1 MIAHAPYRM
10 SGTAHEHLKVLVDD
24 CQNVACGENQVL
36 FALVLD
42 LGAAVAGEHD
52 NVAFLDVYGDA
63 VALLIHAAR
72 ANGDNACFLRLFLR
86 SFGDD
91 QTGCGGLLS
100 LLDLDND
107 AVFQGLNSHNR
118 FLRVVDLRSM
128 RDSGAVA
135 RPMTVSSATST
146 LVSPV
151 LSVKKSAPLPGCFT
165 ARRTLS
171 KKLGGA
177 GVPAGFRQAYLGRA
191 RGMPPRKMRSMPTS
205 PFTPATELPFSA
217 EALAAADELYPL
229 DSDTLSAV
237 TSLRSRG
244 FSPEESAQIIS
255 LAQARTRARA
265 KFGERARVLMLTQEA
280 TEQATRPVIAHYR
293 AQRLRPVA
301 GTVAD
306 LGCGIASDSA
316 VYAADRGAVVAVEL
330 DPLTASFAAK
340 NLEFCPQARV
350 YSGDV
355 TDYVHG
361 ELLDASGEPVGIVWM
376 DPARRELRGA
386 KKAQTERLFDP
397 EAFSPPFSFV
407 LNLARTG
414 VPMGVK
420 LGPGF
425 PHEGIP
431 SPADIASEANP
442 TPRVEAEWIQSEGSL
457 AELVLWFNALA
468 QVGVARTA
476 TSVRELP
483 TEEADL
489 GESSNEGSA
498 EANALLPP
506 YEAVSFRSAF
516 TAEEAEQSVE
526 VPVSLP
532 QPGEYLLEP
541 APAIV
546 RSHLVAEFAQ
556 NIGAHLL
563 DEHLAYLCSAEPV
576 EHPLVACYEVLEE
589 IPLQEKQLK
598 RWVREQGFTAL
609 TIKKRG
615 VDIVPEQLRARLLGS
630 AGSKPSK
637 KKQKKN
643 ANSSSDDQE
652 PTYRPATLVFTRIGS
667 GRDSR
672 RVGWHVR
679 PL

>member
-1 MIAHAPYRM
+1 
-10 SGTAHEHLKVLVDD
+10 
-24 CQNVACGENQVL
+24 
-36 FALVLD
+36 
-42 LGAAVAGEHD
+42 
-52 NVAFLDVYGDA
+52 
-63 VALLIHAAR
+63 
-72 ANGDNACFLRLFLR
+72 
-86 SFGDD
+86 
-91 QTGCGGLLS
+91 
-100 LLDLDND
+100 
-107 AVFQGLNSHNR
+107 
-118 FLRVVDLRSM
+118 
-128 RDSGAVA
+128 
-135 RPMTVSSATST
+135 
-146 LVSPV
+146 
-151 LSVKKSAPLPGCFT
+151 
-165 ARRTLS
+165 
-171 KKLGGA
+171 
-177 GVPAGFRQAYLGRA
+177 
-191 RGMPPRKMRSMPTS
+191 MRSMPIPAS
-205 PFTPATELPFSA
+205 PFTPAAKLPFSA

-229 DSDTLSAV
+229 SSDTLSAV

-265 KFGERARVLMLTQEA
+265 KFSERARTLMLTQEA
-280 TEQATRPVIAHYR
+280 AEQATRPVIAHYR

-361 ELLDASGEPVGIVWM
+361 ELLDTAGEPVGIVWM
-376 DPARRELRGA
+376 DPARRELRGT

-431 SPADIASEANP
+431 SPEDIASEANP
-442 TPRVEAEWIQSEGSL
+442 NPRVEAEWIQSEGSL

-468 QVGVARTA
+468 QEGVARTA

-483 TEEADL
+483 AEKADP
-489 GESSNEGSA
+489 NEGPA
-498 EANALLPP
+498 ETSALLPP
-506 YEAVSFRSAF
+506 YESVSFRSPL
-516 TAEEAEQSVE
+516 TAEEAEQSVD

-532 QPGEYLLEP
+532 QPGDYLLEP

-556 NIGAHLL
+556 SIGAFLL

-643 ANSSSDDQE
+643 ANSSSGVQVGVQE
-652 PTYRPATLVFTRIGS
+652 SSYRPATLVFTRIGS

>member
-1 MIAHAPYRM
+1 MPI
-10 SGTAHEHLKVLVDD
+10 
-24 CQNVACGENQVL
+24 
-36 FALVLD
+36 
-42 LGAAVAGEHD
+42 
-52 NVAFLDVYGDA
+52 
-63 VALLIHAAR
+63 
-72 ANGDNACFLRLFLR
+72 
-86 SFGDD
+86 
-91 QTGCGGLLS
+91 
-100 LLDLDND
+100 
-107 AVFQGLNSHNR
+107 
-118 FLRVVDLRSM
+118 
-128 RDSGAVA
+128 
-135 RPMTVSSATST
+135 
-146 LVSPV
+146 
-151 LSVKKSAPLPGCFT
+151 
-165 ARRTLS
+165 
-171 KKLGGA
+171 
-177 GVPAGFRQAYLGRA
+177 PA
-191 RGMPPRKMRSMPTS
+191 S
-205 PFTPATELPFSA
+205 PFTPAATLPFSA

-229 DSDTLSAV
+229 GSDTLSTV
-237 TSLRSRG
+237 TSLRSQG

-265 KFGERARVLMLTQEA
+265 KFGERARTLMLTQEA
-280 TEQATRPVIAHYR
+280 AEQATRPVIAHYR

-355 TDYVHG
+355 TGYVHG
-361 ELLDASGEPVGIVWM
+361 ELLDAAGEPVGMVWM

-386 KKAQTERLFDP
+386 KKAHTERLFDP

-414 VPMGVK
+414 VPMGEK

-431 SPADIASEANP
+431 SPEDIASEANP
-442 TPRVEAEWIQSEGSL
+442 NPRVEAEWIQSEGSL

-468 QVGVARTA
+468 QEGVARSA
-476 TSVRELP
+476 TSVHELP
-483 TEEADL
+483 MEETIPH
-489 GESSNEGSA
+489 EGTA
-498 EANALLPP
+498 ETGALMPA
-506 YEAVSFRSAF
+506 YEAVSFRSPL
-516 TAEEAEQSVE
+516 TAEEAKQSVD
-526 VPVSLP
+526 VPASLP
-532 QPGEYLLEP
+532 QPGDYLLEP
-541 APAIV
+541 APAVV

-556 NIGAHLL
+556 SIGAHLL
-563 DEHLAYLCSAEPV
+563 DEHLAYLYSAELV

-630 AGSKPSK
+630 AGSKPFKRK
-637 KKQKKN
+637 KKKN
-643 ANSSSDDQE
+643 NISSSDTQAGAQE
-652 PTYRPATLVFTRIGS
+652 SSYRPATLVFTRIGL

>member
-1 MIAHAPYRM
+1 
-10 SGTAHEHLKVLVDD
+10 
-24 CQNVACGENQVL
+24 
-36 FALVLD
+36 
-42 LGAAVAGEHD
+42 
-52 NVAFLDVYGDA
+52 
-63 VALLIHAAR
+63 
-72 ANGDNACFLRLFLR
+72 
-86 SFGDD
+86 
-91 QTGCGGLLS
+91 
-100 LLDLDND
+100 
-107 AVFQGLNSHNR
+107 
-118 FLRVVDLRSM
+118 
-128 RDSGAVA
+128 
-135 RPMTVSSATST
+135 
-146 LVSPV
+146 
-151 LSVKKSAPLPGCFT
+151 
-165 ARRTLS
+165 
-171 KKLGGA
+171 
-177 GVPAGFRQAYLGRA
+177 
-191 RGMPPRKMRSMPTS
+191 MRSMPIPAS
-205 PFTPATELPFSA
+205 PFTPAAELPFSA

-229 DSDTLSAV
+229 GSDTLSAV

-265 KFGERARVLMLTQEA
+265 KFGERARTLMLTQEA
-280 TEQATRPVIAHYR
+280 AEQATRPVIAHYR
-293 AQRLRPVA
+293 AQRLHPVA

-431 SPADIASEANP
+431 LPKYIASEANP
-442 TPRVEAEWIQSEGSL
+442 NPRVEAEWIQSEGSL

-468 QVGVARTA
+468 QEGVARTA

-483 TEEADL
+483 AQEAT
-489 GESSNEGSA
+489 NEGSA
-498 EANALLPP
+498 GSTTEGTSGGTAETSALLPP
-506 YEAVSFRSAF
+506 YEAVSFRSSL
-516 TAEEAEQSVE
+516 TTEEAQQSVE
-526 VPVSLP
+526 VPTSLP
-532 QPGEYLLEP
+532 QPSEYLLEP

-556 NIGAHLL
+556 SIGAHLL

-643 ANSSSDDQE
+643 ANSSSDAQE
-652 PTYRPATLVFTRIGS
+652 SSYRPATLVFTRIGS

>member
-1 MIAHAPYRM
+1 MPHTPNASPGALPVEEYPFGFSPAP
-10 SGTAHEHLKVLVDD
+10 
-24 CQNVACGENQVL
+24 
-36 FALVLD
+36 
-42 LGAAVAGEHD
+42 
-52 NVAFLDVYGDA
+52 
-63 VALLIHAAR
+63 
-72 ANGDNACFLRLFLR
+72 
-86 SFGDD
+86 
-91 QTGCGGLLS
+91 
-100 LLDLDND
+100 
-107 AVFQGLNSHNR
+107 
-118 FLRVVDLRSM
+118 
-128 RDSGAVA
+128 
-135 RPMTVSSATST
+135 
-146 LVSPV
+146 
-151 LSVKKSAPLPGCFT
+151 PLP
-165 ARRTLS
+165 LS
-171 KKLGGA
+171 DN
-177 GVPAGFRQAYLGRA
+177 
-191 RGMPPRKMRSMPTS
+191 
-205 PFTPATELPFSA
+205 
-217 EALAAADELYPL
+217 ALAAADELYPL
-229 DSDTLSAV
+229 GSDTLGAV

-244 FSPEESAQIIS
+244 FSPEDSSAIIS

-265 KFGERARVLMLTQEA
+265 KFGERARTLMLTQEA
-280 TEQATRPVIAHYR
+280 SEQATRPVIAHYR
-293 AQRLRPVA
+293 ADRLARVP
-301 GTVAD
+301 GLVAD
-306 LGCGIASDSA
+306 LGCGIGSDTA
-316 VYAADRGAVVAVEL
+316 VYAAARGSAVAVEL
-330 DPLTASFAAK
+330 DPLTASFAAA
-340 NLEFCPQARV
+340 NLAFCPRARV

-355 TDYVHG
+355 TAYDP
-361 ELLDASGEPVGIVWM
+361 ASGAGTEAPLTDGAGASPAILWL

-414 VPMGVK
+414 MPMGVK

-431 SPADIASEANP
+431 SPEDIASEANP
-442 TPRVEAEWIQSEGSL
+442 APRIEAEWIQSEGSL

-468 QVGVARTA
+468 QEGVARTA

-483 TEEADL
+483 AGPADRVP
-489 GESSNEGSA
+489 SVA
-498 EANALLPP
+498 EATGKVADLLPP
-506 YEAVSFRSAF
+506 YEAVSFRSAL
-516 TAEEAEQSVE
+516 TAAEAERSVE
-526 VPVSLP
+526 VPVSLL

-556 NIGAHLL
+556 SIGAQLL
-563 DEHLAYLCSAEPV
+563 DEHLAYLCSTEPV

-609 TIKKRG
+609 TVKKRG

-630 AGSKPSK
+630 AGSKPAK

-643 ANSSSDDQE
+643 ANSSGGAQE
-652 PTYRPATLVFTRIGS
+652 SSYRPATLVFTRIGA

>member
-1 MIAHAPYRM
+1 MPI
-10 SGTAHEHLKVLVDD
+10 
-24 CQNVACGENQVL
+24 
-36 FALVLD
+36 
-42 LGAAVAGEHD
+42 
-52 NVAFLDVYGDA
+52 
-63 VALLIHAAR
+63 
-72 ANGDNACFLRLFLR
+72 
-86 SFGDD
+86 
-91 QTGCGGLLS
+91 
-100 LLDLDND
+100 
-107 AVFQGLNSHNR
+107 
-118 FLRVVDLRSM
+118 
-128 RDSGAVA
+128 
-135 RPMTVSSATST
+135 
-146 LVSPV
+146 
-151 LSVKKSAPLPGCFT
+151 
-165 ARRTLS
+165 
-171 KKLGGA
+171 
-177 GVPAGFRQAYLGRA
+177 PA
-191 RGMPPRKMRSMPTS
+191 S
-205 PFTPATELPFSA
+205 PFTPAATLPFSA

-229 DSDTLSAV
+229 GSDTLSTV
-237 TSLRSRG
+237 TSLRSQG

-265 KFGERARVLMLTQEA
+265 KFGERARTLMLTQEA
-280 TEQATRPVIAHYR
+280 AEQATRPVIAHYR

-355 TDYVHG
+355 TGYVHG
-361 ELLDASGEPVGIVWM
+361 ELLDAAGEPVGMVWM

-386 KKAQTERLFDP
+386 KKAHTERLFDP

-431 SPADIASEANP
+431 SPEDIASEANP
-442 TPRVEAEWIQSEGSL
+442 NPCVEAEWIQSEGSL

-468 QVGVARTA
+468 QEGVARTA
-476 TSVRELP
+476 TSVHELP
-483 TEEADL
+483 MEETIPH
-489 GESSNEGSA
+489 EGTA
-498 EANALLPP
+498 ETGALMPA
-506 YEAVSFRSAF
+506 YEAVSFRSPL
-516 TAEEAEQSVE
+516 TAEEAKQSVD
-526 VPVSLP
+526 VPASLP
-532 QPGEYLLEP
+532 QPGDYLLEP
-541 APAIV
+541 APAVV

-556 NIGAHLL
+556 SIGAHLL
-563 DEHLAYLCSAEPV
+563 DEHLAYLYSAELV

-630 AGSKPSK
+630 AGSKHFKRK
-637 KKQKKN
+637 KKKN
-643 ANSSSDDQE
+643 NISSSDAQAGAQE
-652 PTYRPATLVFTRIGS
+652 SSYRPATLVFTRIGL

>member
-1 MIAHAPYRM
+1 MPI
-10 SGTAHEHLKVLVDD
+10 
-24 CQNVACGENQVL
+24 
-36 FALVLD
+36 
-42 LGAAVAGEHD
+42 
-52 NVAFLDVYGDA
+52 
-63 VALLIHAAR
+63 
-72 ANGDNACFLRLFLR
+72 
-86 SFGDD
+86 
-91 QTGCGGLLS
+91 
-100 LLDLDND
+100 
-107 AVFQGLNSHNR
+107 
-118 FLRVVDLRSM
+118 
-128 RDSGAVA
+128 
-135 RPMTVSSATST
+135 
-146 LVSPV
+146 
-151 LSVKKSAPLPGCFT
+151 
-165 ARRTLS
+165 
-171 KKLGGA
+171 
-177 GVPAGFRQAYLGRA
+177 PA
-191 RGMPPRKMRSMPTS
+191 S
-205 PFTPATELPFSA
+205 PFTPAAKLPFSA

-229 DSDTLSAV
+229 GSDTLSAV

-265 KFGERARVLMLTQEA
+265 KFGERARTLMLTQEA
-280 TEQATRPVIAHYR
+280 AEQATRPVIAHYR

-316 VYAADRGAVVAVEL
+316 VYAAERGAVVAVEL

-361 ELLDASGEPVGIVWM
+361 ELLDAAGEPVGIVWM
-376 DPARRELRGA
+376 DPARRELRGT

-431 SPADIASEANP
+431 SPEDIASEANP
-442 TPRVEAEWIQSEGSL
+442 APRVEAEWIQSEGSL

-468 QVGVARTA
+468 QEGVARTA
-476 TSVRELP
+476 TSVREMSA
-483 TEEADL
+483 EETDC
-489 GESSNEGSA
+489 NEGSA
-498 EANALLPP
+498 EASALLPP
-506 YEAVSFRSAF
+506 YEAVSFRSPL
-516 TAEEAEQSVE
+516 TAEEADQSVD

-532 QPGEYLLEP
+532 HPGEYLLEP

-556 NIGAHLL
+556 SIGAFLL

-615 VDIVPEQLRARLLGS
+615 VDIVPEQLRAHLLGS

-643 ANSSSDDQE
+643 ANSSSGAPEGTLEGTQNSS
-652 PTYRPATLVFTRIGS
+652 YRPATLVFTRIGS

-672 RVGWHVR
+672 RIGWHVR

>member
-1 MIAHAPYRM
+1 MPI
-10 SGTAHEHLKVLVDD
+10 
-24 CQNVACGENQVL
+24 
-36 FALVLD
+36 
-42 LGAAVAGEHD
+42 
-52 NVAFLDVYGDA
+52 
-63 VALLIHAAR
+63 
-72 ANGDNACFLRLFLR
+72 
-86 SFGDD
+86 
-91 QTGCGGLLS
+91 
-100 LLDLDND
+100 
-107 AVFQGLNSHNR
+107 
-118 FLRVVDLRSM
+118 
-128 RDSGAVA
+128 
-135 RPMTVSSATST
+135 
-146 LVSPV
+146 
-151 LSVKKSAPLPGCFT
+151 
-165 ARRTLS
+165 
-171 KKLGGA
+171 
-177 GVPAGFRQAYLGRA
+177 PA
-191 RGMPPRKMRSMPTS
+191 S
-205 PFTPATELPFSA
+205 PFTPAAKLPFSA

-265 KFGERARVLMLTQEA
+265 KFGERARTLMLTQEA
-280 TEQATRPVIAHYR
+280 AEQATRPVIAHYR

-316 VYAADRGAVVAVEL
+316 VYAANRGAVVSVEL

-355 TDYVHG
+355 TNYVHG
-361 ELLDASGEPVGIVWM
+361 ELLDTAGEPVGIVWM

-431 SPADIASEANP
+431 SPEDIASEANP
-442 TPRVEAEWIQSEGSL
+442 NPRVEAEWIQSEGSL

-468 QVGVARTA
+468 QEGVARTA
-476 TSVRELP
+476 TSVRETP
-483 TEEADL
+483 VREETDC
-489 GESSNEGSA
+489 NEGPA
-498 EANALLPP
+498 ETSALLPP
-506 YEAVSFRSAF
+506 YEAVSFRSPL
-516 TAEEAEQSVE
+516 TAEEAEQSVD

-532 QPGEYLLEP
+532 QPGDYLLEP

-556 NIGAHLL
+556 SIGAFLL

-643 ANSSSDDQE
+643 ANSSSGAQE
-652 PTYRPATLVFTRIGS
+652 GAQESSYRPATLVFTRIGS

>member
-1 MIAHAPYRM
+1 MPHSPNA
-10 SGTAHEHLKVLVDD
+10 SHE
-24 CQNVACGENQVL
+24 
-36 FALVLD
+36 ALPAEEYPF
-42 LGAAVAGEHD
+42 G
-52 NVAFLDVYGDA
+52 FSP
-63 VALLIHAAR
+63 AL
-72 ANGDNACFLRLFLR
+72 
-86 SFGDD
+86 
-91 QTGCGGLLS
+91 
-100 LLDLDND
+100 
-107 AVFQGLNSHNR
+107 
-118 FLRVVDLRSM
+118 
-128 RDSGAVA
+128 
-135 RPMTVSSATST
+135 
-146 LVSPV
+146 
-151 LSVKKSAPLPGCFT
+151 PLP
-165 ARRTLS
+165 LS
-171 KKLGGA
+171 DN
-177 GVPAGFRQAYLGRA
+177 
-191 RGMPPRKMRSMPTS
+191 
-205 PFTPATELPFSA
+205 
-217 EALAAADELYPL
+217 ALAAADELYPL
-229 DSDTLSAV
+229 GSDTLGAV
-237 TSLRSRG
+237 TSLRLRG
-244 FSPEESAQIIS
+244 FSPEESTQIIS
-255 LAQARTRARA
+255 LAQARTRART
-265 KFGERARVLMLTQEA
+265 KFGERARTLMLTQEA
-280 TEQATRPVIAHYR
+280 AEQATRPVVAHYR
-293 AQRLRPVA
+293 ADRLARVP
-301 GTVAD
+301 GLVAD
-306 LGCGIASDSA
+306 LGCGIGSDTA
-316 VYAADRGAVVAVEL
+316 VYAAARGSVVAVEL
-330 DPLTASFAAK
+330 DPLTASFAAA
-340 NLEFCPQARV
+340 NLAFCPRARV

-355 TDYVHG
+355 TAYNP
-361 ELLDASGEPVGIVWM
+361 ASGAGSEAPLTDGAGGSPAILWL

-414 VPMGVK
+414 MPMGVK

-431 SPADIASEANP
+431 SPEDIASEANP

-468 QVGVARTA
+468 QEGVARTA

-483 TEEADL
+483 AGPADRVP
-489 GESSNEGSA
+489 SAA
-498 EANALLPP
+498 EAAGKVADLLPP
-506 YEAVSFRSAF
+506 YEAVSFRNAL
-516 TAEEAEQSVE
+516 TAAEAERSVE

-556 NIGAHLL
+556 CIGAQLL
-563 DEHLAYLCSAEPV
+563 DEHLAYLCSTEPV
-576 EHPLVACYEVLEE
+576 EHPLVTCYEVLEE

-630 AGSKPSK
+630 AGSKPAK

-643 ANSSSDDQE
+643 ANSSAGAQE
-652 PTYRPATLVFTRIGS
+652 SSYRPATLVFTRIGT

>member
-1 MIAHAPYRM
+1 MPI
-10 SGTAHEHLKVLVDD
+10 
-24 CQNVACGENQVL
+24 
-36 FALVLD
+36 
-42 LGAAVAGEHD
+42 
-52 NVAFLDVYGDA
+52 
-63 VALLIHAAR
+63 
-72 ANGDNACFLRLFLR
+72 
-86 SFGDD
+86 
-91 QTGCGGLLS
+91 
-100 LLDLDND
+100 
-107 AVFQGLNSHNR
+107 
-118 FLRVVDLRSM
+118 
-128 RDSGAVA
+128 
-135 RPMTVSSATST
+135 
-146 LVSPV
+146 
-151 LSVKKSAPLPGCFT
+151 
-165 ARRTLS
+165 
-171 KKLGGA
+171 
-177 GVPAGFRQAYLGRA
+177 PA
-191 RGMPPRKMRSMPTS
+191 S
-205 PFTPATELPFSA
+205 PFTPAAELPFSA

-229 DSDTLSAV
+229 GSDTLSAV

-265 KFGERARVLMLTQEA
+265 KFGERARTLMLTQEA
-280 TEQATRPVIAHYR
+280 AEQATRPVIAHYR
-293 AQRLRPVA
+293 AQRLRPIA

-316 VYAADRGAVVAVEL
+316 VYAAERGAVVAVEL

-350 YSGDV
+350 YSEDV

-361 ELLDASGEPVGIVWM
+361 ELLDAAGEPVGIVWM
-376 DPARRELRGA
+376 DPARRELRGT

-425 PHEGIP
+425 PHEGV
-431 SPADIASEANP
+431 PAPEDIASEANP
-442 TPRVEAEWIQSEGSL
+442 NPRVEAEWIQSEGSL
-457 AELVLWFNALA
+457 AELVLWFNSLA
-468 QVGVARTA
+468 QEGVARTA
-476 TSVRELP
+476 TSVREVSA
-483 TEEADL
+483 EETDCNEGPA
-489 GESSNEGSA
+489 EGSA
-498 EANALLPP
+498 ETSALLPP
-506 YEAVSFRSAF
+506 YEAVSFRSPL
-516 TAEEAEQSVE
+516 TAEEAEQSVD

-532 QPGEYLLEP
+532 QPGDYLLEP

-556 NIGAHLL
+556 SIGAFLL

-643 ANSSSDDQE
+643 ANSSSSTQEGAQE
-652 PTYRPATLVFTRIGS
+652 PSYRPATLVFTRIGS

>member
-1 MIAHAPYRM
+1 MPI
-10 SGTAHEHLKVLVDD
+10 
-24 CQNVACGENQVL
+24 
-36 FALVLD
+36 
-42 LGAAVAGEHD
+42 
-52 NVAFLDVYGDA
+52 
-63 VALLIHAAR
+63 
-72 ANGDNACFLRLFLR
+72 
-86 SFGDD
+86 
-91 QTGCGGLLS
+91 
-100 LLDLDND
+100 
-107 AVFQGLNSHNR
+107 
-118 FLRVVDLRSM
+118 
-128 RDSGAVA
+128 
-135 RPMTVSSATST
+135 
-146 LVSPV
+146 
-151 LSVKKSAPLPGCFT
+151 
-165 ARRTLS
+165 
-171 KKLGGA
+171 
-177 GVPAGFRQAYLGRA
+177 PA
-191 RGMPPRKMRSMPTS
+191 S
-205 PFTPATELPFSA
+205 PFTPAAKLPFSA
-217 EALAAADELYPL
+217 EALAVADELYPL
-229 DSDTLSAV
+229 GSDTLSTV

-255 LAQARTRARA
+255 LAQARTRART
-265 KFGERARVLMLTQEA
+265 KFGERARTLMLTQEA
-280 TEQATRPVIAHYR
+280 AEQATRPVIAHYR

-340 NLEFCPQARV
+340 NLKFCPQARV

-361 ELLDASGEPVGIVWM
+361 ELLDTAGEPVGIVWM

-431 SPADIASEANP
+431 LPEDIASEANP

-468 QVGVARTA
+468 QEGVARTA

-483 TEEADL
+483 AEEATP
-489 GESSNEGSA
+489 NEGPNGASNVGSA
-498 EANALLPP
+498 KISALLPP
-506 YEAVSFRSAF
+506 YEAVSFRSPL
-516 TAEEAEQSVE
+516 TAEEAEQSVD
-526 VPVSLP
+526 VPASLP
-532 QPGEYLLEP
+532 QPGDYLLEP

-546 RSHLVAEFAQ
+546 RSHLVAEFAES
-556 NIGAHLL
+556 IGAHLL

-630 AGSKPSK
+630 AGSKSSKK

-643 ANSSSDDQE
+643 ANSSSGMSSGAPSDGRE
-652 PTYRPATLVFTRIGS
+652 SSYRPATLVFTRIGS

-672 RVGWHVR
+672 RIGWHVR

>member
-1 MIAHAPYRM
+1 MPI
-10 SGTAHEHLKVLVDD
+10 
-24 CQNVACGENQVL
+24 
-36 FALVLD
+36 
-42 LGAAVAGEHD
+42 
-52 NVAFLDVYGDA
+52 
-63 VALLIHAAR
+63 
-72 ANGDNACFLRLFLR
+72 
-86 SFGDD
+86 
-91 QTGCGGLLS
+91 
-100 LLDLDND
+100 
-107 AVFQGLNSHNR
+107 
-118 FLRVVDLRSM
+118 
-128 RDSGAVA
+128 
-135 RPMTVSSATST
+135 
-146 LVSPV
+146 
-151 LSVKKSAPLPGCFT
+151 
-165 ARRTLS
+165 
-171 KKLGGA
+171 
-177 GVPAGFRQAYLGRA
+177 PA
-191 RGMPPRKMRSMPTS
+191 S
-205 PFTPATELPFSA
+205 PFTPAAKLPFST

-265 KFGERARVLMLTQEA
+265 KFGERARTLMLTQEA
-280 TEQATRPVIAHYR
+280 AEQATRPVIAHYR

-316 VYAADRGAVVAVEL
+316 VYAADRGAAVAVEL

-361 ELLDASGEPVGIVWM
+361 ELLDAAGEPVGIVWM
-376 DPARRELRGA
+376 DPARRELRGT

-425 PHEGIP
+425 PHEGV
-431 SPADIASEANP
+431 PAPEDIASEANP
-442 TPRVEAEWIQSEGSL
+442 NPRVEAEWIQSEGSL

-468 QVGVARTA
+468 QEGVARTA
-476 TSVRELP
+476 TSVRETP
-483 TEEADL
+483 VRETPVREVSAEETDCDEGPA
-489 GESSNEGSA
+489 EGSA
-498 EANALLPP
+498 ETSALLPP
-506 YEAVSFRSAF
+506 YEAVSFRSPL
-516 TAEEAEQSVE
+516 TAEEAEQSVD

-532 QPGEYLLEP
+532 QPGDYLLEP

-556 NIGAHLL
+556 SIGAFLL

-615 VDIVPEQLRARLLGS
+615 VDIVPEQLRAHLLGS

-643 ANSSSDDQE
+643 ANSSSGAQE
-652 PTYRPATLVFTRIGS
+652 GALERAQESSYRPATLVFTRIGS

>member
-1 MIAHAPYRM
+1 MPHTPNASP
-10 SGTAHEHLKVLVDD
+10 E
-24 CQNVACGENQVL
+24 
-36 FALVLD
+36 ALP
-42 LGAAVAGEHD
+42 AGE
-52 NVAFLDVYGDA
+52 
-63 VALLIHAAR
+63 
-72 ANGDNACFLRLFLR
+72 
-86 SFGDD
+86 SPFG
-91 QTGCGGLLS
+91 
-100 LLDLDND
+100 
-107 AVFQGLNSHNR
+107 F
-118 FLRVVDLRSM
+118 
-128 RDSGAVA
+128 
-135 RPMTVSSATST
+135 
-146 LVSPV
+146 SP
-151 LSVKKSAPLPGCFT
+151 APPLP
-165 ARRTLS
+165 LS
-171 KKLGGA
+171 D
-177 GVPAGFRQAYLGRA
+177 R
-191 RGMPPRKMRSMPTS
+191 
-205 PFTPATELPFSA
+205 
-217 EALAAADELYPL
+217 ALAAADELYPL
-229 DSDTLSAV
+229 DSDTLGAV

-244 FSPEESAQIIS
+244 FSPEESSAVIS

-265 KFGERARVLMLTQEA
+265 KFGERARTLMLTQEA
-280 TEQATRPVIAHYR
+280 AEQATRPVIAHYR
-293 AQRLRPVA
+293 ADRLARVP
-301 GTVAD
+301 GLVAD
-306 LGCGIASDSA
+306 LGCGIGSDTA
-316 VYAADRGAVVAVEL
+316 VYAAARGSAVAVEL
-330 DPLTASFAAK
+330 DPLTASFAAA
-340 NLEFCPQARV
+340 NLAFCPRARV

-361 ELLDASGEPVGIVWM
+361 ELLDAADEPVGIVWM

-407 LNLARTG
+407 LTLARTG

-431 SPADIASEANP
+431 SPEDIASEANP

-468 QVGVARTA
+468 QEGVARTA

-483 TEEADL
+483 ADPADPAD
-489 GESSNEGSA
+489 EVSSAA
-498 EANALLPP
+498 EATDEVANLLPP
-506 YEAVSFRSAF
+506 YEAVSFRSTL
-516 TAEEAEQSVE
+516 TAAEAEQSVE

-556 NIGAHLL
+556 SIGAQLL
-563 DEHLAYLCSAEPV
+563 DEHLAYLRSAEPV
-576 EHPLVACYEVLEE
+576 EHPLVACYKVLEE

-643 ANSSSDDQE
+643 ANSSAGARESS
-652 PTYRPATLVFTRIGS
+652 YHPATLVFTRIGS

-672 RVGWHVR
+672 RVGWHVQ

>member
-1 MIAHAPYRM
+1 MPI
-10 SGTAHEHLKVLVDD
+10 
-24 CQNVACGENQVL
+24 
-36 FALVLD
+36 
-42 LGAAVAGEHD
+42 
-52 NVAFLDVYGDA
+52 
-63 VALLIHAAR
+63 
-72 ANGDNACFLRLFLR
+72 
-86 SFGDD
+86 
-91 QTGCGGLLS
+91 
-100 LLDLDND
+100 
-107 AVFQGLNSHNR
+107 
-118 FLRVVDLRSM
+118 
-128 RDSGAVA
+128 
-135 RPMTVSSATST
+135 
-146 LVSPV
+146 
-151 LSVKKSAPLPGCFT
+151 
-165 ARRTLS
+165 
-171 KKLGGA
+171 
-177 GVPAGFRQAYLGRA
+177 PA
-191 RGMPPRKMRSMPTS
+191 S
-205 PFTPATELPFSA
+205 PFTPAATLPFSA

-229 DSDTLSAV
+229 GSDTLSTV
-237 TSLRSRG
+237 TSLRSQG

-265 KFGERARVLMLTQEA
+265 KFGERARTLMLTQEA
-280 TEQATRPVIAHYR
+280 AEQATRPVIAHYR

-355 TDYVHG
+355 TGYVHG
-361 ELLDASGEPVGIVWM
+361 ELLDAAGEPVGMVWM

-386 KKAQTERLFDP
+386 KKAHTERLFDP

-431 SPADIASEANP
+431 SPEDIASEANP
-442 TPRVEAEWIQSEGSL
+442 NPRVEAEWIQSEDSL

-468 QVGVARTA
+468 QEGVARTA
-476 TSVRELP
+476 TSVHELP
-483 TEEADL
+483 MEETIPH
-489 GESSNEGSA
+489 EGTA
-498 EANALLPP
+498 ETGALMPA
-506 YEAVSFRSAF
+506 YEAVSFRSPL
-516 TAEEAEQSVE
+516 TAEEAKQSVD
-526 VPVSLP
+526 VPASLP
-532 QPGEYLLEP
+532 QPGDYLLEP
-541 APAIV
+541 APAVV

-556 NIGAHLL
+556 SIGAHLL
-563 DEHLAYLCSAEPV
+563 DEHLAYLYSAELV

-630 AGSKPSK
+630 AGSKPFKRK
-637 KKQKKN
+637 KKKN
-643 ANSSSDDQE
+643 NISSSDAQAGAQE
-652 PTYRPATLVFTRIGS
+652 SSYRPATLVFTRIGL

>member
-1 MIAHAPYRM
+1 MPI
-10 SGTAHEHLKVLVDD
+10 
-24 CQNVACGENQVL
+24 
-36 FALVLD
+36 
-42 LGAAVAGEHD
+42 
-52 NVAFLDVYGDA
+52 
-63 VALLIHAAR
+63 
-72 ANGDNACFLRLFLR
+72 
-86 SFGDD
+86 
-91 QTGCGGLLS
+91 
-100 LLDLDND
+100 
-107 AVFQGLNSHNR
+107 
-118 FLRVVDLRSM
+118 
-128 RDSGAVA
+128 
-135 RPMTVSSATST
+135 
-146 LVSPV
+146 
-151 LSVKKSAPLPGCFT
+151 
-165 ARRTLS
+165 
-171 KKLGGA
+171 
-177 GVPAGFRQAYLGRA
+177 PA
-191 RGMPPRKMRSMPTS
+191 S
-205 PFTPATELPFSA
+205 PFTPAAELPFSA

-229 DSDTLSAV
+229 SSDTLSAV

-244 FSPEESAQIIS
+244 FSSEESAQIIS

-265 KFGERARVLMLTQEA
+265 KFGERARTLMLTQEA
-280 TEQATRPVIAHYR
+280 AEQATRPVIAHYR

-316 VYAADRGAVVAVEL
+316 VYAAERGAVVAVEL

-361 ELLDASGEPVGIVWM
+361 ELLDAAGEPVGIVWM

-431 SPADIASEANP
+431 APEDIASEANP
-442 TPRVEAEWIQSEGSL
+442 NPRVEAEWIQSEGSL

-468 QVGVARTA
+468 QEGVARTA
-476 TSVRELP
+476 TSVREVSA
-483 TEEADL
+483 EETDC
-489 GESSNEGSA
+489 NEGPA
-498 EANALLPP
+498 ETSALLPP
-506 YEAVSFRSAF
+506 YEAVSFRSPL
-516 TAEEAEQSVE
+516 TAEEAEQSVD

-532 QPGEYLLEP
+532 QPGDYLLEP
-541 APAIV
+541 VPAIV
-546 RSHLVAEFAQ
+546 RSHLVAEFAEC
-556 NIGAHLL
+556 IGAHLL

-576 EHPLVACYEVLEE
+576 EHPLVASYEVLEE

-643 ANSSSDDQE
+643 ANSSSGAQE
-652 PTYRPATLVFTRIGS
+652 GVQESSYRPATLVFTRIGS